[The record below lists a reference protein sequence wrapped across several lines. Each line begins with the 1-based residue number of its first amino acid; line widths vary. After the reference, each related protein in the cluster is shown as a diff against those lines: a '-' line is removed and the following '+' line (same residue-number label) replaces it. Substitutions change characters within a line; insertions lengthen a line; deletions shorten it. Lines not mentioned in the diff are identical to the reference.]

1 MSRQYTTDMTIGS
14 PVYHI
19 LGFSAPL
26 LAGNLFQQLYNMV
39 DSIVVGNYVGALAL
53 AAVGACGSL
62 NFLFFAL
69 SSGIAIGIGVIVSQ
83 YFGAGDEVHVRKT
96 IANSIY
102 ILATSAVAVSI
113 LGVIFAP
120 DILKLLNTPDR
131 IYEDAL
137 LYLRTTCA
145 GIPAIAA
152 YNGISSILRA
162 LGDSKTPLKFLIVAS
177 LVNVVLDL
185 VFVLQFGMGVFGVAL
200 ATIISQLVAAV
211 TCAIFAYRNVEYF
224 RLTKEQMVPEKSII
238 INSVRLGVPIAFQN
252 SLIAISCLVLQR
264 VVNGFGETVV
274 AAYTITNRVELF
286 VQQPYSS
293 VSMAVSTFTAQ
304 NIGAGKIKRVKEGF
318 HKSVFIS
325 FVFSICMLPIAFFF
339 GEQIVALFVREE
351 AVIAMG
357 AKALKIT
364 SICYFPLALIYM
376 PRALLNGA
384 GDAAFAMIN
393 GLTEVACRI
402 GFSMVLARIPAIGY
416 WGIWV
421 TTGAT
426 WTVTAIVCMI
436 RYFSGSWRYKGIY
449 SREEL

>member
-1 MSRQYTTDMTIGS
+1 M
-14 PVYHI
+14 
-19 LGFSAPL
+19 
-26 LAGNLFQQLYNMV
+26 
-39 DSIVVGNYVGALAL
+39 
-53 AAVGACGSL
+53 
-62 NFLFFAL
+62 
-69 SSGIAIGIGVIVSQ
+69 
-83 YFGAGDEVHVRKT
+83 
-96 IANSIY
+96 
-102 ILATSAVAVSI
+102 SI

-152 YNGISSILRA
+152 YNGIASILRA

-211 TCAIFAYRNVEYF
+211 TCAIFAYQNVEYF

-274 AAYTITNRVELF
+274 AAYTITNRIELF

-402 GFSMVLARIPAIGY
+402 GFSMVLASIPAIGY

-436 RYFSGSWRYKGIY
+436 RYFSGSWRNKGIF